1 MILLL
6 VLLIAVF
13 VAGIYSL
20 LQSKKRVN
28 KLEVEF
34 QQLSQRFIELDRIVS
49 GKAYDGETTKYRSM
63 TGKVDY
69 LDGRVNALIEVL
81 NDKFIGLGK
90 RLDIHEMQFGP
101 SLDSE
106 VIEKQ
111 LKK

>member
-6 VLLIAVF
+6 VLLMAVF
-13 VAGIYSL
+13 IAGIYSL

-28 KLEVEF
+28 KLEVEL

-49 GKAYDGETTKYRSM
+49 GKAYEGETTKHGSM

-81 NDKFIGLGK
+81 NDKFIKLGK
-90 RLDIHEMQFGP
+90 KLDVHEMQFGS

-106 VIEKQ
+106 VMQ
-111 LKK
+111 RHLR

>member
-20 LQSKKRVN
+20 VQSKKRVN
-28 KLEVEF
+28 ELDIEI
-34 QQLSQRFIELDRIVS
+34 QQLSQKFIELDWIVS
-49 GKAYDGETTKYRSM
+49 GKTYEGETTKYGSM
-63 TGKVDY
+63 AGRMEY

-81 NDKFIGLGK
+81 NEKFIDLGK
-90 RLDIHEMQFGP
+90 RLDVHEMQFGP

-106 VIEKQ
+106 VLEKH
-111 LKK
+111 LNK